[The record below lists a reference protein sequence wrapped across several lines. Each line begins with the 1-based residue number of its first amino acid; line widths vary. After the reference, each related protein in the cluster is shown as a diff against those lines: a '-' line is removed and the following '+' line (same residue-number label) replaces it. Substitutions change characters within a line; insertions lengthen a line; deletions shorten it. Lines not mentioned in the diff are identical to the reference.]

1 MHRIRF
7 KGPRGS
13 ASKGPFCVIN
23 WAIEEIS
30 FKVELL
36 VHPTLVLSVGKDYP
50 VLGYGNKPPRL
61 KHWISFTGDSEYPRG
76 LVKRYNREDLKT
88 VVEATRMAMEHL
100 LFQPCTT
107 MKVASLILQ

>member
-50 VLGYGNKPPRL
+50 VLGSYENGHGAPFVPAVYYDE
-61 KHWISFTGDSEYPRG
+61 SGFPYTSVTGEIVLSVNAQR
-76 LVKRYNREDLKT
+76 
-88 VVEATRMAMEHL
+88 
-100 LFQPCTT
+100 
-107 MKVASLILQ
+107 